1 MQINTNLSVQDYLRG
16 YKEMCRFIA
25 RSPVICGVML
35 LLALLVTVVPFSFF
49 PLRMG
54 ACALLVSLVVC
65 VVSIQYRYG
74 SLRRLA
80 AELNFHQRLI
90 LPAILG
96 ITALSWLAFFAADLL
111 SGLMPAAAG
120 NAAVAYDGMTLT
132 GIVLGGALVCV
143 AQLMPYILAHFCHS
157 FSLSRKQG
165 EHIWLSLML
174 RWKTLAAFLPVALF
188 VPLAI
193 VLKQDWSAFLLL
205 AASMYCTFL
214 MFIVFNISPEPEA
227 QKVSLPAFMPQGA

>member
-143 AQLMPYILAHFCHS
+143 AQLMPYILAHFCH
-157 FSLSRKQG
+157 R
-165 EHIWLSLML
+165 LSLML

-214 MFIVFNISPEPEA
+214 MFIVFNITPEPEA
-227 QKVSLPAFMPQGA
+227 QKASLPAFMPQGA